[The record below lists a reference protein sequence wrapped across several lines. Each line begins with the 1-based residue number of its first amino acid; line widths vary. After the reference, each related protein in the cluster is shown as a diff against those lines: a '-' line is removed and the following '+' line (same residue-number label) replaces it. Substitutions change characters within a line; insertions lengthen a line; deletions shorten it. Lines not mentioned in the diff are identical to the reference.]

1 MASESRF
8 ELFANYVKLALVVCQ
23 ARRGVLFDLNI
34 ARLGVWYLEAYLG
47 NVQFL
52 FYR

>member
-8 ELFANYVKLALVVCQ
+8 ELFANYVKLSLVVYQ

-34 ARLGVWYLEAYLG
+34 ASLGVWYLEAYLG
-47 NVQFL
+47 NVQFW
-52 FYR
+52 FSR